1 MKEKS
6 ARSKVE
12 KFRRDFI
19 SLARDAGRAYAT
31 AADSMR
37 I

>member
-1 MKEKS
+1 MAGKT

-12 KFRRDFI
+12 KFRRDFVT
-19 SLARDAGRAYAT
+19 LARDAGRAYAT

-37 I
+37 